1 MKKFSLK
8 IASIL
13 MAFVVVFTTL
23 SFTVDMHFCG
33 DTLVETAV
41 FQKVKGCGMELQ
53 KSSKDGCV
61 VKSNNCCNDKQ
72 LTIDGQQELQ
82 ISVSAFSFEQPLYVT
97 SIPNTEN
104 EFSEVIDKNLLL
116 YRGYFP
122 ELVTR
127 QLYKTA
133 ETYLI

>member
-33 DTLVETAV
+33 DTLVEAAV

-53 KSSKDGCV
+53 KLSKDDCV

-72 LTIDGQQELQ
+72 LTIDGQHELQ
-82 ISVSAFSFEQPLYVT
+82 ISFSAFSFEQLLYVT
-97 SIPNTEN
+97 SILNTDK
-104 EFSEVIDKNLLL
+104 EFSQVIDKNVPL
-116 YRGYFP
+116 YKGYALQ
-122 ELVTR
+122 LVIR
-127 QLYKTA
+127 QLYKIA

>member
-1 MKKFSLK
+1 
-8 IASIL
+8 
-13 MAFVVVFTTL
+13 MAFVVVFTTM

-53 KSSKDGCV
+53 KPLKDDCV

-82 ISVSAFSFEQPLYVT
+82 ISLSAFSFEQPLYVT
-97 SIPNTEN
+97 SILNTEI
-104 EFSEVIDKNLLL
+104 EFFEVIDNNVLFYK
-116 YRGYFP
+116 GYFP
-122 ELVTR
+122 DLVIR

>member
-1 MKKFSLK
+1 
-8 IASIL
+8 
-13 MAFVVVFTTL
+13 MAFVVVFTTM

-33 DTLVETAV
+33 DTLVETAI
-41 FQKVKGCGMELQ
+41 FQQVKGCGMELQ
-53 KSSKDGCV
+53 KPAKGDCV

-82 ISVSAFSFEQPLYVT
+82 ISVSAFSFEQTLYVT
-97 SIPNTEN
+97 SILNTEK
-104 EFSEVIDKNLLL
+104 EFSEVIDNNVPL
-116 YRGYFP
+116 YKGYFP
-122 ELVTR
+122 ELVIR

>member
-33 DTLVETAV
+33 DTLVETAI

-53 KSSKDGCV
+53 KLSKEDCV

-82 ISVSAFSFEQPLYVT
+82 VSSSAFSFEQIVYIT
-97 SIPNTEN
+97 SILNIDK
-104 EFSEVIDKNLLL
+104 EFSKVIDKNISL
-116 YRGYFP
+116 YKGYTLQ
-122 ELVTR
+122 LVIR
-127 QLYKTA
+127 QLYKIT
-133 ETYLI
+133 ETYII

>member
-1 MKKFSLK
+1 MKKVSLK
-8 IASIL
+8 IVSIL
-13 MAFVVVFTTL
+13 MAFVVIFTTL

-53 KSSKDGCV
+53 KSSKDDCV

-82 ISVSAFSFEQPLYVT
+82 ISVNAFSFEQPLYVT

-116 YRGYFP
+116 YKGYFP

-127 QLYKTA
+127 QLYKIA

>member
-1 MKKFSLK
+1 
-8 IASIL
+8 

-33 DTLVETAV
+33 DTLVEAAV

-53 KSSKDGCV
+53 KLSKDDCV

-72 LTIDGQQELQ
+72 LNIDGQHELQ
-82 ISVSAFSFEQPLYVT
+82 ISFSAFSFEQLLYVT
-97 SIPNTEN
+97 SILNTDK
-104 EFSEVIDKNLLL
+104 EFSQVIDKNVPL
-116 YRGYFP
+116 YKGYALQ
-122 ELVTR
+122 LVIR
-127 QLYKTA
+127 QLYKIA

>member
-1 MKKFSLK
+1 MKKVSLK
-8 IASIL
+8 IISIL
-13 MAFVVVFTTL
+13 MAFVVIFTTL

-41 FQKVKGCGMELQ
+41 FQKAKGCGMELQ
-53 KSSKDGCV
+53 KPSKDVCV

-82 ISVSAFSFEQPLYVT
+82 ISVNAFSFEQTLYVSSILNT
-97 SIPNTEN
+97 SK
-104 EFSEVIDKNLLL
+104 EFSEVIDKKVFL
-116 YRGYFP
+116 YKGYTLQ
-122 ELVTR
+122 LVIR
-127 QLYKTA
+127 QLYKIA

>member
-1 MKKFSLK
+1 MKKIPLK

-33 DTLVETAV
+33 NTLVETAV

-53 KSSKDGCV
+53 KPSKDDCV

-82 ISVSAFSFEQPLYVT
+82 ISFSAFSFEQLLYVT
-97 SIPNTEN
+97 SILNTDK
-104 EFSEVIDKNLLL
+104 EFSQVIDKNVLL
-116 YRGYFP
+116 YKGYALQ
-122 ELVTR
+122 LVIR
-127 QLYKTA
+127 QLYKIA

>member
-1 MKKFSLK
+1 MRKFSLK

-53 KSSKDGCV
+53 KPSKEDCV

-82 ISVSAFSFEQPLYVT
+82 ISFSAFSFEQLLYVT
-97 SIPNTEN
+97 SILNTDK
-104 EFSEVIDKNLLL
+104 EFSQVIDKSVPL
-116 YRGYFP
+116 YKGYALQ
-122 ELVTR
+122 LVIR
-127 QLYKTA
+127 QLYKIA

>member
-8 IASIL
+8 IVSIL

-41 FQKVKGCGMELQ
+41 FQKVKGCGMELE
-53 KSSKDGCV
+53 KPSKDDCV
-61 VKSNNCCNDKQ
+61 VKSNNCCNDKK

-82 ISVSAFSFEQPLYVT
+82 ISVNAFSFEQPLYVSSILNT
-97 SIPNTEN
+97 SK
-104 EFSEVIDKNLLL
+104 EFSKVIDKNILL
-116 YRGYFP
+116 YKGYTLQ
-122 ELVTR
+122 LVIR
-127 QLYKTA
+127 QLYKIA

>member
-1 MKKFSLK
+1 MKKIPLK

-33 DTLVETAV
+33 NTLVETAV

-53 KSSKDGCV
+53 KPSKDDCV

-82 ISVSAFSFEQPLYVT
+82 ISFSAFSFEQLLYVT
-97 SIPNTEN
+97 SILNTDK
-104 EFSEVIDKNLLL
+104 EFSQVIDKNVLL
-116 YRGYFP
+116 YKGYALQF
-122 ELVTR
+122 VIR
-127 QLYKTA
+127 QLYKIA

>member
-1 MKKFSLK
+1 
-8 IASIL
+8 

-33 DTLVETAV
+33 DTLVEAAV

-53 KSSKDGCV
+53 KLSKDDCV

-72 LTIDGQQELQ
+72 LTIDGQHELQ
-82 ISVSAFSFEQPLYVT
+82 ISFSAFSFEQLLYVT
-97 SIPNTEN
+97 SILNTDK
-104 EFSEVIDKNLLL
+104 EFSQVIDKNVPL
-116 YRGYFP
+116 YKGYALQ
-122 ELVTR
+122 LVIR
-127 QLYKTA
+127 QLYKIA

>member
-8 IASIL
+8 IVSIL

-53 KSSKDGCV
+53 KPSKEDCV

-82 ISVSAFSFEQPLYVT
+82 ISFSAFSFEQLLYVT
-97 SIPNTEN
+97 SILNTDK
-104 EFSEVIDKNLLL
+104 EFSQVIDKNVPL
-116 YRGYFP
+116 YKGYALQ
-122 ELVTR
+122 LVIR
-127 QLYKTA
+127 QLYKIA

>member
-1 MKKFSLK
+1 MRKFSLK
-8 IASIL
+8 IVSIL

-53 KSSKDGCV
+53 KPSKEDCV

-82 ISVSAFSFEQPLYVT
+82 ISFSAFSFEQLLYVT
-97 SIPNTEN
+97 SILNTDK
-104 EFSEVIDKNLLL
+104 EFSQVIDKSVPL
-116 YRGYFP
+116 YKGYALQ
-122 ELVTR
+122 LVIR
-127 QLYKTA
+127 QLYKIA